1 MESVAFETINNKAR
15 GKQTGNQVSIEVWPA
30 TSEKSGFL
38 LKTTCDEVALYKTLG
53 LGLGLVQRTPLKAVF
68 DCARMVS
75 AGRNGTTSFTI
86 IQKG

>member
-1 MESVAFETINNKAR
+1 MESVAFETINNKAG
-15 GKQTGNQVSIEVWPA
+15 GKQTGNQVLIDVWPA

-38 LKTTCDEVALYKTLG
+38 LKTTGDEVALYKTLG
-53 LGLGLVQRTPLKAVF
+53 LRLVQRTPLKAVF